1 MLLIDSENASHPL
14 NQSGVKITP
23 PVTLSFTFSRA
34 LGSFTLSSH
43 WLHEIP
49 SFLFLCLAMV
59 ITFIVSFQ
67 HYNGKAL
74 WCMYLSI
81 GIFYLITDMKE
92 KALLGSVLAEGSKPV
107 QSR

>member
-23 PVTLSFTFSRA
+23 TVTLSFTFSRA

-59 ITFIVSFQ
+59 ITFNVSSNIIWQ
-67 HYNGKAL
+67 SAL
-74 WCMYLSI
+74 VY
-81 GIFYLITDMKE
+81 
-92 KALLGSVLAEGSKPV
+92 VLEYWDFLFDCRHEGESSSWKRA
-107 QSR
+107 S